1 MFMKS
6 AGWRLAST
14 GLAVILVRAG
24 WIADPRLRE
33 GYLQH
38 STEAIELSL
47 VMPVFNEED
56 CLDELYRRLSSM
68 VATMPPLTCEILFVD
83 DGSSD
88 GSGAIIDTLAARD
101 LRVRRVTF
109 ARNRGQFPA
118 LLEGL
123 REARGRHVITLDAD
137 LQNPPEE
144 IPRLVEA
151 LESGYD
157 LVTTRRR
164 RRLDPLHRRVAS
176 RISNRISSWIVGSD
190 IPDHGCMLCGF
201 HGDLAR
207 RIATSPSSDRVQY
220 LHALAL
226 AHAKHTIRLDVAHAE
241 RFGGKS
247 RYGIVGLLRLQVD
260 AARAFRHVRGEVRA
274 RESSS

>member
-1 MFMKS
+1 M
-6 AGWRLAST
+6 AEL
-14 GLAVILVRAG
+14 
-24 WIADPRLRE
+24 
-33 GYLQH
+33 
-38 STEAIELSL
+38 ELSL

-56 CLDELYRRLSSM
+56 CLGELYRRLAAM
-68 VATMPPLTCEILFVD
+68 VASLPPMSCEMLFVD

-88 GSGAIIDTLAARD
+88 GSGRIIDALAARD
-101 LRVRRVTF
+101 FRVRRLAF
-109 ARNRGQFPA
+109 PRNRGQFPA
-118 LLEGL
+118 LLSGL
-123 REARGRHVITLDAD
+123 REARGRYVITLDAD

-144 IPRLVEA
+144 IPRLITT
-151 LESGYD
+151 LETGND

-164 RRLDPLHRRVAS
+164 HRLDPLHRRVAS

-201 HGDLAR
+201 RSDLAQ
-207 RIATSPSSDRVQY
+207 RIASSPSSDRLQY

-226 AHAKHTIRLDVAHAE
+226 VHARHPVCLDVAHAE

-247 RYGIVGLLRLQVD
+247 RYGILSLLRLQVD

-274 RESSS
+274 RETPSS